1 MEKKHAFTLMEILM
15 VIAIIGLIAAAGT
28 PLFLNA
34 IRTARNRTQDANIAS
49 VEAAKKQ
56 WAFENGKAD
65 GTPVLW
71 SDISNY
77 MGNSTLRQE
86 DLDVDGK
93 SINVNPIGTP
103 GSY

>member
-1 MEKKHAFTLMEILM
+1 MKKKHAFTLIEILM
-15 VIAIIGLIAAAGT
+15 VITIIGLIAAAGT

-34 IRTARNRTQDANIAS
+34 IRNAQNRAREANIAS

-56 WAFENGKAD
+56 WAFENGKTD
-65 GTPVLW
+65 GTSAHW

-77 MGNSTLRQE
+77 MGSTTLSRE

-103 GSY
+103 ASY